1 MAGIVGVTS
10 VAHRWEVS
18 GGPPSAE
25 VRHLTYSQI
34 VGLLEGRAVGHG
46 PEGVSDRALVAAVA
60 EKSHEALGEIYRRH
74 SGAVWS
80 VAKRLCPSAEAAEE
94 VCQTVFTELWS
105 QPERFDPSRGS
116 LRSWL
121 VAQAHSRAVVA
132 ARAAAE
138 PPRRDVGVPRVDVGL
153 EVAAQA
159 DGLAK
164 EARRALDQLPPSER
178 EAILLAY
185 LGGRACSETA
195 RLLGVLEGSV
205 KSHIRSGLLNLRLTL
220 AVEGVTGDQ
229 SHWPD

>member
-1 MAGIVGVTS
+1 VVRRE
-10 VAHRWEVS
+10 HD
-18 GGPPSAE
+18 GPGDD
-25 VRHLTYSQI
+25 V
-34 VGLLEGRAVGHG
+34 
-46 PEGVSDRALVAAVA
+46 LVAAVV
-60 EKSHEALGEIYRRH
+60 ERSHEALAEIYRRH
-74 SGAVWS
+74 GGAVWS
-80 VAKRLCPSAEAAEE
+80 IAKQVCGAEHAEE
-94 VCQTVFTELWS
+94 VCQAVFTELWS

-138 PPRRDVGVPRVDVGL
+138 PPRRDVGEPQVDVGL